1 MEHSQ
6 LAEQLLNRQAQAGTW
21 SVDESAINSAINFE
35 QRSPVA
41 DALSPEQR
49 RFDANHYNRREFT
62 RLRDR
67 PRTPG
72 PAPMI
77 DRAQLLQRIRTA
89 LQEKS
94 AAHNEASADTAPA
107 AAAAAA
113 AATTA
118 PAGVLARSTAWFG
131 SLCEDLEQWDQLPCP
146 ATTADRANYV
156 LSRDGRGAALLTLLL
171 LVALIAMLVR
181 AFV

>member
-1 MEHSQ
+1 MEFSQ
-6 LAEQLLNRQAQAGTW
+6 LAEQLTTRQAQTGTW
-21 SVDESAINSAINFE
+21 SVDETAINSVINLE
-35 QRSPVA
+35 QRNPVA
-41 DALSPEQR
+41 DALSPQQR
-49 RFDANHYNRREFT
+49 RFDEKHYNRREFT

-67 PRTPG
+67 PRTPL
-72 PAPMI
+72 PAPLI

-89 LQEKS
+89 LQEES
-94 AAHNEASADTAPA
+94 AAHDEAPTGAAP
-107 AAAAAA
+107 AA

-131 SLCEDLEQWDQLPCP
+131 SLREDLEQWDQLPCP
-146 ATTADRANYV
+146 ATTTDRANYV